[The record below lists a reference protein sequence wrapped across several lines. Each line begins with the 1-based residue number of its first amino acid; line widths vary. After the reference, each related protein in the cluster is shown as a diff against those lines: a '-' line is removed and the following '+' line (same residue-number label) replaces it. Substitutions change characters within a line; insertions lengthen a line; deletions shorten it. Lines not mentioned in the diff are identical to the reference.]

1 MIGET
6 AMAGKIVDRR
16 DKERQ
21 VNPRS
26 LENLKLGAEAR
37 NQDKKRTNLTLLPET
52 VRWLKGWGNA
62 SDKVDELVT
71 EARRNNSVSA
81 PGASEQV
88 EQLQK
93 ALEQEREKVRQLEQA
108 VKAERDRADEY
119 CSDGLKAATILQ
131 EALKFKSNN
140 ATPIKAAI
148 REALKLIDD
157 V

>member
-1 MIGET
+1 
-6 AMAGKIVDRR
+6 MADRIVDRR

-37 NQDKKRTNLTLLPET
+37 NQDKQRTNLTLLPET
-52 VRWLKGWGNA
+52 VQWLKGTGNA
-62 SDKVDELVT
+62 SEKVDELVT

-93 ALEQEREKVRQLEQA
+93 ALEQEREKVRQLERLL
-108 VKAERDRADEY
+108 KEETERANEY
-119 CSDGLKAATILQ
+119 CLEELKAAKILH
-131 EALKFKSNN
+131 
-140 ATPIKAAI
+140 
-148 REALKLIDD
+148 EALKLKANAGGAIKNKIKAALKFIDD
-157 V
+157 I